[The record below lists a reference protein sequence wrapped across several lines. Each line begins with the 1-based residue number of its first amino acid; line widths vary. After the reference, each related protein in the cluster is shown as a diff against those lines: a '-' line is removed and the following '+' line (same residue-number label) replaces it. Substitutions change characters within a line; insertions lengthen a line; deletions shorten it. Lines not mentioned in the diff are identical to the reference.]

1 MCANNEEKRKSLIQT
16 LSTKVS
22 DLNRTLILSGIGIVW
37 IFVKIDNNGLVCLPI
52 NLLWTLILFVS
63 SIALDLLQ
71 YVISIIV
78 NAIFLRRKRIKKK
91 MPDWYSYVPWVMWSL
106 KVLIMIMA
114 YILITIYLFDYVIE

>member
-1 MCANNEEKRKSLIQT
+1 MSEKNEEKRKSVIQT

-37 IFVKIDNNGLVCLPI
+37 IFVKIDDNGLVCLPI

-78 NAIFLRRKRIKKK
+78 NAIFLRRKRIKKN

-114 YILITIYLFDYVIE
+114 YILISIYLFDCMLE

>member
-1 MCANNEEKRKSLIQT
+1 MSEKNEEKRKSVIQT

-22 DLNRTLILSGIGIVW
+22 DLNRTLILSGIGIIW
-37 IFVKIDNNGLVCLPI
+37 IFAKNNNNGFVSLPI

-71 YVISIIV
+71 YIISIIV
-78 NAIFLRRKRIKKK
+78 NAIFLRRKRKKN

-106 KVLIMIMA
+106 KVLIMIIA
-114 YILITIYLFDYVIE
+114 YILISIYLFDCVIQ

>member
-37 IFVKIDNNGLVCLPI
+37 IFVKIDDNGLVCLPI

-78 NAIFLRRKRIKKK
+78 NAIFLRRKRIKKN

>member
-37 IFVKIDNNGLVCLPI
+37 IFVKIDDNGLVCLPI

-78 NAIFLRRKRIKKK
+78 NAIFLRRKRIKKN

-114 YILITIYLFDYVIE
+114 YILITISLFDYVIE

>member
-1 MCANNEEKRKSLIQT
+1 MCANNEEKRKSLIRT

-37 IFVKIDNNGLVCLPI
+37 IFVKIDDNGLVCLPI

-78 NAIFLRRKRIKKK
+78 NAIFLRRKRIKKN

>member
-37 IFVKIDNNGLVCLPI
+37 IFVKIDDNGLVCLPI

-78 NAIFLRRKRIKKK
+78 NAIFLRRKRIKKN

-106 KVLIMIMA
+106 EVLIIIMA

>member
-71 YVISIIV
+71 YVISIIA
-78 NAIFLRRKRIKKK
+78 NAIFLRRKRIKKN